1 MRSIPNP
8 QSNRSPVKSNRIHST
23 LLSDLARS
31 LRKTAF
37 LSAKAS
43 VAAMAPTHT
52 SNEPDRIG
60 PSPDWNLLPR
70 ARSMGGPIDRRGR
83 ERERS
88 GRVGG
93 DGREGVE
100 ARRKRLKCRRWTVL
114 PLPLSSASPLRACV
128 ASPLLVNGRNGKE
141 ASGAVDFSF
150 HESFLGPLV
159 SWTCGLKFRWA
170 VTQNRFGF
178 SAVFGILLKKKSCL
192 WDRISRRMETW
203 IKLGHLT
210 KVMSLA
216 R

>member
-1 MRSIPNP
+1 MRAPPSEPEFAHRETHTDDNHTEREKVRSIPNP

-100 ARRKRLKCRRWTVL
+100 ARRKREKWRRWGGRCC
-114 PLPLSSASPLRACV
+114 PCQPSASAFACV
-128 ASPLLVNGRNGKE
+128 RCVSSSRQWKE
-141 ASGAVDFSF
+141 RKGS
-150 HESFLGPLV
+150 
-159 SWTCGLKFRWA
+159 
-170 VTQNRFGF
+170 
-178 SAVFGILLKKKSCL
+178 
-192 WDRISRRMETW
+192 
-203 IKLGHLT
+203 
-210 KVMSLA
+210 
-216 R
+216 